1 MQAAAAIAVV
11 MLAMAFAMLI
21 VTNSMQAW
29 HLRYVGRG
37 ESDVA
42 SDESNAPRPH
52 GWSTPVGAGP
62 VTRRVVL
69 LASSLVL
76 TLLFFWS
83 HRWLLIFSSALS
95 TGRRH
100 VFQATSP
107 SRDTQH
113 AIWLTV
119 LTALIVVPINIVF
132 GLAAAWTVTKFDF
145 PGRTLLISLIELPYS
160 ISPIVAGVA
169 YLFVYGSQGLFGPLL
184 EAMGI
189 KVMFALPAIFLASMF
204 VTAPFVARELIPLMQ
219 VQGTDEE
226 EAAVTLGASGFTT
239 FMRVTLPNVRWAVIY
254 GAILCNARVMGEFG
268 AVSVV
273 SGNIRGQTTTLPL
286 QIELLYQDYNVAGA
300 FAAAT
305 VLTAVALL
313 TIVIKVALERIS
325 PDHAQAPTRP
335 ARPLIACWGFSPGSA
350 LALKGPMGAARLAPF
365 PWLHTS

>member
-1 MQAAAAIAVV
+1 MMSHPTSERAHTEWMV
-11 MLAMAFAMLI
+11 
-21 VTNSMQAW
+21 
-29 HLRYVGRG
+29 
-37 ESDVA
+37 
-42 SDESNAPRPH
+42 
-52 GWSTPVGAGP
+52 TPVGAGP

-69 LASSLVL
+69 GIVAIL
-76 TLLFFWS
+76 TLLF
-83 HRWLLIFSSALS
+83 LIAPLALIFSSALS
-95 TGRRH
+95 QGIGTFFNSLTEPG
-100 VFQATSP
+100 
-107 SRDTQH
+107 TQH
-113 AIWLTV
+113 AIFLTV
-119 LTALIVVPINIVF
+119 VTALIAVPINIVF
-132 GLAAAWTVTKFDF
+132 GLAAAWTVTKFTF

-169 YLFVYGSQGLFGPLL
+169 YIFVYGSQGLFGPLI

-189 KVMFALPAIFLASMF
+189 KVMFALPAIVLASMF

-226 EAAVTLGASGFTT
+226 EAAVTLGASGFAT
-239 FMRVTLPNVRWAVIY
+239 FLRVTLPNVRWAVLY

-313 TIVIKVALERIS
+313 TIVIKVLLERLS

-335 ARPLIACWGFSPGSA
+335 PG
-350 LALKGPMGAARLAPF
+350 
-365 PWLHTS
+365 H

>member
-1 MQAAAAIAVV
+1 V
-11 MLAMAFAMLI
+11 MSHPTSERAHTEWM
-21 VTNSMQAW
+21 V
-29 HLRYVGRG
+29 
-37 ESDVA
+37 
-42 SDESNAPRPH
+42 
-52 GWSTPVGAGP
+52 TPVGAGP

-69 LASSLVL
+69 GIVAIL
-76 TLLFFWS
+76 TLLF
-83 HRWLLIFSSALS
+83 LIAPLALIFSSALS
-95 TGRRH
+95 QGIGTFFNSLTEPG
-100 VFQATSP
+100 
-107 SRDTQH
+107 TQH
-113 AIWLTV
+113 AILLTV
-119 LTALIVVPINIVF
+119 TTALIAVPINIVF
-132 GLAAAWTVTKFDF
+132 GLAAAWTVTKFVF

-169 YLFVYGSQGLFGPLL
+169 YIFVYGSQGLFGPLI

-189 KVMFALPAIFLASMF
+189 KVMFALPAIVLASMF

-226 EAAVTLGASGFTT
+226 EAAVTLGASGFAT
-239 FMRVTLPNVRWAVIY
+239 FMRVTLPNVRWAVLY

-325 PDHAQAPTRP
+325 PDHAQAP
-335 ARPLIACWGFSPGSA
+335 ARPPG
-350 LALKGPMGAARLAPF
+350 
-365 PWLHTS
+365 H

>member
-1 MQAAAAIAVV
+1 MSHPTSERAHTEWMV
-11 MLAMAFAMLI
+11 
-21 VTNSMQAW
+21 
-29 HLRYVGRG
+29 
-37 ESDVA
+37 
-42 SDESNAPRPH
+42 
-52 GWSTPVGAGP
+52 TPVGAGP

-69 LASSLVL
+69 GIVAIL
-76 TLLFFWS
+76 TLLF
-83 HRWLLIFSSALS
+83 LIAPLALIFSSALS
-95 TGRRH
+95 QGIGTFFNSLTEPG
-100 VFQATSP
+100 
-107 SRDTQH
+107 TQH
-113 AIWLTV
+113 AIFLTV
-119 LTALIVVPINIVF
+119 VTALIAVPINIVF
-132 GLAAAWTVTKFDF
+132 GLAAAWTVTKFVF

-169 YLFVYGSQGLFGPLL
+169 YIFVYGSQGLFGPLI

-189 KVMFALPAIFLASMF
+189 KVMFALPAIVLASMF

-226 EAAVTLGASGFTT
+226 EAAVTLGASGFAT
-239 FMRVTLPNVRWAVIY
+239 FLRVTLPNVRWAVLY

-313 TIVIKVALERIS
+313 TIVIKVVLERIS
-325 PDHAQAPTRP
+325 PDHAQAP
-335 ARPLIACWGFSPGSA
+335 ARPPG
-350 LALKGPMGAARLAPF
+350 
-365 PWLHTS
+365 H